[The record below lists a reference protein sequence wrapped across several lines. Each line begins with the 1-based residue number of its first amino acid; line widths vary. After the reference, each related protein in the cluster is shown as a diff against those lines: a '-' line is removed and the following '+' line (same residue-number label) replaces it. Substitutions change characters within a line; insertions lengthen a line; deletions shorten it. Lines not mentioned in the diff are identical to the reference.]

1 MNPTHKR
8 RARHAEALQF
18 NADNIQVMLDK
29 LHTID
34 GVSAQAYKGNDRM
47 ILVRQDTGSPY
58 MQSIYTLYTGDWLV
72 TGENGLTKRYTD
84 DQFLI
89 KYEVI

>member
-1 MNPTHKR
+1 MIATHKR
-8 RARHAEALQF
+8 RARHAEAMQF
-18 NADNIQVMLDK
+18 TADNIQVMLDK

-34 GVSAQAYKGNDRM
+34 GVSAKAYKGNNQM
-47 ILVRQDTGSPY
+47 IMVRQGNGLPY
-58 MQSIYTLYTGDWLV
+58 MQTIYTLHTGDWLV

-84 DQFLI
+84 DQFKI